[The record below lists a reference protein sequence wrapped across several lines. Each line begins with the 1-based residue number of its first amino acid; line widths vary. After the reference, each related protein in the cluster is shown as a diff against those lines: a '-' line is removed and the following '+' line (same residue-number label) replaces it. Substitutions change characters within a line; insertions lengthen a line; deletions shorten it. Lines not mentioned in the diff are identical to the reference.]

1 MSPFRRFSQ
10 ADRFISR
17 RVPEAHYRKLDGAIN
32 HYMRKESG
40 LLKKV
45 VSIAGGLFLLG
56 FITAPAK
63 MIRLLQTYLVPL
75 FE

>member
-1 MSPFRRFSQ
+1 MPRFRRFSS

-17 RVPEAHYRKLDGAIN
+17 RVPEAHFRRLDGAIS
-32 HYMRKESG
+32 HYMRYESG

-63 MIRLLQTYLVPL
+63 MIGLFQAYVVPL
-75 FE
+75 FK